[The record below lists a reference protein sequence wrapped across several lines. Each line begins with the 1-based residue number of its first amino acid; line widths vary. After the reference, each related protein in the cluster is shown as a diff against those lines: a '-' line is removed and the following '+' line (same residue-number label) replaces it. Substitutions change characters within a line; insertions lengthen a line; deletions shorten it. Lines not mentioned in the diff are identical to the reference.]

1 MKIASSRG
9 VPWAVKRDFGRAG
22 ALGVLLGLFGAMFS
36 ARAAES
42 DVFGRK
48 EQSGSA
54 LIGILYDFKQT
65 QKRQPTGIKEGEYIR
80 VVEEFLAKDWSE
92 SVLNRYFRATR
103 PLYTTQI
110 FIPLMSAGQAPK
122 AFEME
127 KVIKPSSWVIY
138 YKGQVSPPEDG
149 VYRFIGY
156 ADDLLAVAVNGK
168 TVCVGA
174 RMNFQT
180 WKPAAKPTLKAANG
194 MLTFGDW
201 IPLKKDEPV
210 DLDVLVG
217 ERPGGSFC
225 AFLLYEKEGVEYPKT
240 PDGQPMYPVFQL
252 APAAI
257 PEGPVKSHAPFSLSP
272 TVWRGYQ

>member
-1 MKIASSRG
+1 MKRVRSKPAPCFAAEFFGFGWMPG
-9 VPWAVKRDFGRAG
+9 VVALLCG
-22 ALGVLLGLFGAMFS
+22 ALVS
-36 ARAAES
+36 APAAES
-42 DVFGRK
+42 EVFGRK
-48 EQSGSA
+48 EQSEAA

-65 QKRQPTGIKEGEYIR
+65 QKRQPTGIKQNEYIGI
-80 VVEEFLAKDWSE
+80 VEEFLAKDWSE

-127 KVIKPSSWVIY
+127 KVIKPSAWVIY

-174 RMNFQT
+174 RMDFKT
-180 WKPAAKPTLKAANG
+180 WKAPEKPSLKAANG

-201 IPLKKDEPV
+201 IPLKKGEPV

-225 AFLLYEKEGVEYPKT
+225 AFLMYEKQGAEYPKT
-240 PDGQPMYPVFQL
+240 SEGRTMYPVFQL
-252 APAAI
+252 APGPI
-257 PEGPVKSHAPFSLSP
+257 REGSEKSQPPFSVSP
-272 TVWRGYQ
+272 EVWKGYQ